1 MRHLRDGELMVKFPI
16 GAENMGPF
24 PQPHFKFRSVR
35 VVSAETTNYPVHLN
49 ALNAPWSL
57 FVIAVAP
64 YSTFVSTQVGKCF
77 SKCFFFPS
85 PSALLLFLSNLFR
98 IFFLS
103 QPRTGEKILFAFRH
117 STKLGIE
124 RIQISYSSLP
134 VTITAKAAAQ
144 PVATT
149 KIQRGRS
156 IRMCYL
162 FVAIPAHN
170 PVS

>member
-64 YSTFVSTQVGKCF
+64 YSTFVGTQVGKCF

-103 QPRTGEKILFAFRH
+103 QPRTGDFICIQTLNKARNRENTNFLF
-117 STKLGIE
+117 
-124 RIQISYSSLP
+124 
-134 VTITAKAAAQ
+134 
-144 PVATT
+144 
-149 KIQRGRS
+149 
-156 IRMCYL
+156 
-162 FVAIPAHN
+162 FVACNNNSKGGSATCCDN
-170 PVS
+170 